1 AVDREEELGVVPTGV
16 EALVDEVEVD
26 PAEPELAE
34 LLDRVHHV
42 TREARGVVDDD
53 QVKRTRGGQGRL
65 DEPREPAPSL
75 DADAA
80 DGLVRVDVLVED
92 QPVRVARR
100 LLAAVAD
107 LVR

>member
-1 AVDREEELGVVPTGV
+1 
-16 EALVDEVEVD
+16 
-26 PAEPELAE
+26 
-34 LLDRVHHV
+34 
-42 TREARGVVDDD
+42 
-53 QVKRTRGGQGRL
+53 VKRTRGGQGRL

-107 LVR
+107 LVRDGLGVLLVGGVAGVDGAADGHPVLSVAIRSSTMMSARSSSQAWGSGPDG